1 MKTNRAHRIGAASKK
16 RRETIFKKGL
26 RETGIDQY
34 REGGKYDKENKSEHS
49 AKK

>member
-1 MKTNRAHRIGAASKK
+1 MRTNRAHRIAAASKK

-34 REGGKYDKENKSEHS
+34 REGGKYGQNKSEDS
-49 AKK
+49 TQG